1 MSQVAA
7 PGQRSAVEASRVG
20 LRVPSLA
27 LLDAYADAMRARW
40 SPNNSRD
47 VTGEYLARIEQ
58 DPGEFIAWLLR
69 PGEMIRLADGAEV
82 QRLPDRLRWIV
93 ALDQPGEPLIGTI
106 GLRWQDGTAEL
117 PEHVLGHVG
126 YTLLPVHRGRGYAT
140 EALALILDEARDV
153 GLSQVEIVCDHDNHL
168 SRRVIEKNGGVL
180 TETFVNPRYGDEP
193 HLRFVIGL
201 E

>member
-1 MSQVAA
+1 MAA
-7 PGQRSAVEASRVG
+7 SVQRPAGGTPRVG

-27 LLDAYADAMRARW
+27 LLEAYAAAMRAGW

-47 VTGEYLARIEQ
+47 VTGEYLARIAQ
-58 DPGEFIAWLLR
+58 DPGEFIDWLLR
-69 PGEMIRLADGAEV
+69 AGEMIRLADGSQV
-82 QRLPDRLRWIV
+82 RRLPDRLRWIV
-93 ALDQPGEPLIGTI
+93 ALDQPGEPLVGTI
-106 GLRWQDGTAEL
+106 GLRWQDGTSEL
-117 PEHVLGHVG
+117 PEHVLGHIG
-126 YTLLPVHRGRGYAT
+126 YTLLPAHRGRGYAT

-153 GLSQVEIVCDHDNHL
+153 GLSQVEIVCDHDNRL
-168 SRRVIEKNGGVL
+168 SRRVIEKNGGAL